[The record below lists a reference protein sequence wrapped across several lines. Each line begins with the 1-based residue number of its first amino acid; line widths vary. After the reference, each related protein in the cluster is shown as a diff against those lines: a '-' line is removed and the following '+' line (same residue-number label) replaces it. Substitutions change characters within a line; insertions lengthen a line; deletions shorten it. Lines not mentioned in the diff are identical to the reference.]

1 MLNIAVLMGRLTAD
15 PELRHTPNGV
25 AVTRFTLAVER
36 TYVKSGAERQADF
49 IDIVAWRNTAEFVS
63 KYFHKGQL
71 VAVDGSIQTGSYQ
84 DKDGNKRR
92 TFEIVASNVHFAE
105 PKRDSYN
112 DNMNNNQP
120 EYSGFNE
127 GVSTSASSYE
137 NGSNEDFQEVP
148 SDDDLPF

>member
-1 MLNIAVLMGRLTAD
+1 MLNTAVLMGRLTAE

-92 TFEIVASNVHFAE
+92 TFEIVANNVHFAE

-127 GVSTSASSYE
+127 SGGTSTSSYE
-137 NGSNEDFQEVP
+137 NGSNDDFQEIP